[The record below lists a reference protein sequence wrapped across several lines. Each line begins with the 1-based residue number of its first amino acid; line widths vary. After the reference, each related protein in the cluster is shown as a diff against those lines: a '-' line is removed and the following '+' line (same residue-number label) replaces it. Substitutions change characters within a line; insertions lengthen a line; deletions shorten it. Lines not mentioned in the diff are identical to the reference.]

1 MKRLAYL
8 MGTFPALTETFI
20 IGEIQALRAQGVELH
35 LFALCRPEGVHQMPE
50 GADLAAN
57 TRYSPS
63 FVSWDLWGPN
73 LRALRRSPARYL
85 RILGSLL
92 ARTLL
97 NPIHCIKSLG
107 LFPAAVAFAEV
118 IRERGIEHIHAH
130 WATYPATAAYIISRL
145 LDIPY
150 SLTAHIYDATLIR
163 AMMREKFRQAEFVVT
178 CTRWNRQ
185 LITAIVPEA
194 KAKILVNYHGISL
207 DKFVP
212 NGRRVSQNQ
221 DNFHILSC
229 GSLYP
234 RKGFPD
240 LLEACRFLR
249 DRGWKFQC
257 TIIGEGPLRS
267 QLEGFIRKHHLTGYV
282 QLRGALPQ
290 KEVIQ
295 HYRTADLFVLPCMT
309 DYLGWDELTTDPML
323 LLEVGLAIPFRPITD
338 GIPNVLVEAM
348 AMGVPVVSTP
358 VAGIPELI
366 KDGRTGLLVPERNP
380 TALAKAIEHLLKDP
394 GLRQELA
401 RKARDTVRRRFDRSK
416 NICELVT
423 IFTTQT
429 QTAEK
434 SLGQRAL

>member
-1 MKRLAYL
+1 MKRLAFL
-8 MGTFPALTETFI
+8 LGTFPALTETFI
-20 IGEIQALRAQGVELH
+20 LGEIQALCAQGVELH
-35 LFALCRPEGVHQMPE
+35 LFALRRPKGVQQTPE

-57 TRYSPS
+57 THYSPC

-92 ARTLL
+92 VRTLL

-130 WATYPATAAYIISRL
+130 WATYPATVAYIISRL
-145 LDIPY
+145 LNIPF
-150 SLTAHIYDATLIR
+150 SFTAHIYDATLIR
-163 AMMREKFRQAEFVVT
+163 AMMREKFRRAEFVVT

-185 LITAIVPEA
+185 LITAIAPEA

-221 DNFHILSC
+221 DKLHILSC

-234 RKGFPD
+234 RKGFSD
-240 LLEACRFLR
+240 LLEACRLLR
-249 DRGWKFQC
+249 NRGWNFCC
-257 TIIGEGPLRS
+257 TIIGEGPLRRRLELFVRQH
-267 QLEGFIRKHHLTGYV
+267 QLEQCV
-282 QLRGALPQ
+282 QLLGALPQ
-290 KEVIQ
+290 KEVIH
-295 HYRTADLFVLPCMT
+295 HYREADLFVLPCMT
-309 DYLGWDELTTDPML
+309 DYLGWDEFFTDPLL

-348 AMGVPVVSTP
+348 AIGVPVISTT
-358 VAGIPELI
+358 VAGVPELI
-366 KDGRTGLLVPERNP
+366 EDERTGLLVPERNP
-380 TALAKAIEHLLKDP
+380 AALAKAIERLLKDP
-394 GLRQELA
+394 CKGQELA
-401 RKARDTVRRRFDRSK
+401 QKAKVAVGQRFDRSK
-416 NICELVT
+416 NIRELVR
-423 IFTTQT
+423 IFGT
-429 QTAEK
+429 ERPINPV
-434 SLGQRAL
+434 SI